1 MNPNKENG
9 NSGMN
14 EAVNAAQAGKAI
26 ADITKGAASG
36 GLPGVAAATIK
47 HAKIW
52 IGAAIALS
60 IVPILIVCM
69 LPTIIFGPV
78 FSDGTDSKNGILD
91 DTTLIRNVQDLNT
104 SISMVLSNSLQGTLN
119 EIERDFAGSGCYGKE
134 VLYPYGADIQFNAN
148 SFISM
153 YCASKDQD
161 VTSISK
167 EDLLLILRRHTSEL
181 YSYSY
186 YDEQRIVIVEK
197 ERQPEDGE
205 PEEGAAPEFERLD
218 VTYRIYT
225 VKYNGEPYFASRVF
239 KLTDN
244 QKRLAS
250 SYSQNLSILLN
261 DGMYQVLSS
270 NDFSSFNESYEGVVF
285 TDGLF
290 PVQYY
295 NQLDVRWNSMPYGTD
310 NIGGYA
316 CGPTAMSIVIS
327 SLTEDKVDPPYMAQ
341 WAYENGYWCSQSGS
355 YHTLIPG
362 AARAWRLPVQGY
374 GISSAKELREA
385 LKDGKLIVALMSKGH
400 FTSGGHFIVLRG
412 LTDGG
417 KVLVA
422 DPSSYTRSLKEWDI
436 SIILNEA
443 SRSAGA
449 GGPFWVIG

>member
-1 MNPNKENG
+1 
-9 NSGMN
+9 
-14 EAVNAAQAGKAI
+14 
-26 ADITKGAASG
+26 
-36 GLPGVAAATIK
+36 
-47 HAKIW
+47 
-52 IGAAIALS
+52 
-60 IVPILIVCM
+60 
-69 LPTIIFGPV
+69 
-78 FSDGTDSKNGILD
+78 
-91 DTTLIRNVQDLNT
+91 
-104 SISMVLSNSLQGTLN
+104 
-119 EIERDFAGSGCYGKE
+119 
-134 VLYPYGADIQFNAN
+134 
-148 SFISM
+148 M

-167 EDLLLILRRHTSEL
+167 EDLLSILRRHTSEL

-205 PEEGAAPEFERLD
+205 PEEGAVPEFERLD

-285 TDGLF
+285 TDGFF